1 MRNSSSFYIERTTS
15 ESKMS
20 ESSASSRIKRLF
32 NTYSGLVL
40 MGAVGI
46 PIGIIVGAICALFG
60 RVLLAIGAFRDE
72 HVSLLLP
79 FLALMGLAIV
89 FAYRTW
95 GKGTDRGMSLVFNV
109 GHGRED
115 AISPRLVPLIM
126 LSTWGTHLFGGSA
139 GREGVAVQIGATVSH
154 WIGRR
159 LPFRD
164 PGNTFLLIGMAAGFA
179 GLFRTPLAATVFAI
193 EVLVA
198 GRMEYR
204 ALFPALTASLA
215 ASMTSGALGL
225 EKFEVAIAAPYM
237 LDLPGLE
244 RLTALG
250 VAFGMA
256 GGAFAWCL
264 AHAKTLAARL
274 FPNPYTRIAV
284 MGLMLSAILLALW
297 QGRYC
302 GLGTNLISAALNG
315 DGKAAIMPWDWALKF
330 ALTIATLAAGY
341 QGGEVT
347 PLFSIGASLGVV
359 LASVLGMPAELCAAL
374 GYAAVFGSA
383 TNTLLAPIL
392 IGCEVFGFGNLPA
405 FFVVCVVAYLFNMD
419 KSIYALQERA

>member
-1 MRNSSSFYIERTTS
+1 
-15 ESKMS
+15 MS
-20 ESSASSRIKRLF
+20 ESNASSRIKRLL

-72 HVSLLLP
+72 HIALLLP

-95 GKGTDRGMSLVFNV
+95 GKGTDRGMSLVFDV

-159 LPFRD
+159 LPFRN

-204 ALFPALTASLA
+204 ALFPALTAGTVGHRVWYGGRRLCLVPCTCQNTCGA
-215 ASMTSGALGL
+215 AVPQPLCTHRRYGHRVIGDSVRT
-225 EKFEVAIAAPYM
+225 
-237 LDLPGLE
+237 
-244 RLTALG
+244 
-250 VAFGMA
+250 MA
-256 GGAFAWCL
+256 GSILRAWHQSDIRGA
-264 AHAKTLAARL
+264 R
-274 FPNPYTRIAV
+274 R
-284 MGLMLSAILLALW
+284 
-297 QGRYC
+297 
-302 GLGTNLISAALNG
+302 
-315 DGKAAIMPWDWALKF
+315 
-330 ALTIATLAAGY
+330 
-341 QGGEVT
+341 
-347 PLFSIGASLGVV
+347 
-359 LASVLGMPAELCAAL
+359 
-374 GYAAVFGSA
+374 
-383 TNTLLAPIL
+383 
-392 IGCEVFGFGNLPA
+392 
-405 FFVVCVVAYLFNMD
+405 
-419 KSIYALQERA
+419 

>member
-1 MRNSSSFYIERTTS
+1 
-15 ESKMS
+15 MS
-20 ESSASSRIKRLF
+20 ESSASSRVKLLV

-60 RVLLAIGAFRDE
+60 RVLLAIGAFRDA
-72 HVSLLLP
+72 HVALLLP
-79 FLALMGLAIV
+79 FLALAGLAIV

-95 GKGTDRGMSLVFNV
+95 GKGTDRGMSLVFDV

-215 ASMTSGALGL
+215 ASMTSGALRL
-225 EKFEVAIAAPYM
+225 EKFEVALPPRM
-237 LDLPGLE
+237 RSTSPVLDGLRCWAS
-244 RLTALG
+244 RL
-250 VAFGMA
+250 
-256 GGAFAWCL
+256 AW
-264 AHAKTLAARL
+264 
-274 FPNPYTRIAV
+274 
-284 MGLMLSAILLALW
+284 
-297 QGRYC
+297 
-302 GLGTNLISAALNG
+302 
-315 DGKAAIMPWDWALKF
+315 
-330 ALTIATLAAGY
+330 
-341 QGGEVT
+341 
-347 PLFSIGASLGVV
+347 
-359 LASVLGMPAELCAAL
+359 
-374 GYAAVFGSA
+374 
-383 TNTLLAPIL
+383 
-392 IGCEVFGFGNLPA
+392 
-405 FFVVCVVAYLFNMD
+405 
-419 KSIYALQERA
+419 

>member
-1 MRNSSSFYIERTTS
+1 
-15 ESKMS
+15 MS
-20 ESSASSRIKRLF
+20 ESNVSSRIKRLV
-32 NTYSGLVL
+32 NTYSSLVL

-46 PIGIIVGAICALFG
+46 PIGIIVGTICALFG

-72 HVSLLLP
+72 HITLLLP

-95 GKGTDRGMSLVFNV
+95 GKGTERGMSLVFDV

-225 EKFEVAIAAPYM
+225 EKFEVAVTASYV
-237 LDLPGLE
+237 LDLPGLG
-244 RLTALG
+244 RLALLG
-250 VAFGMA
+250 IALVCGALRLVPCTCQNTCGAAAPQPLCTHRRYGHRVIGDSVRAMA
-256 GGAFAWCL
+256 GA
-264 AHAKTLAARL
+264 
-274 FPNPYTRIAV
+274 
-284 MGLMLSAILLALW
+284 LLRPW
-297 QGRYC
+297 NKPDIR
-302 GLGTNLISAALNG
+302 GTG
-315 DGKAAIMPWDWALKF
+315 
-330 ALTIATLAAGY
+330 
-341 QGGEVT
+341 
-347 PLFSIGASLGVV
+347 
-359 LASVLGMPAELCAAL
+359 
-374 GYAAVFGSA
+374 
-383 TNTLLAPIL
+383 
-392 IGCEVFGFGNLPA
+392 
-405 FFVVCVVAYLFNMD
+405 
-419 KSIYALQERA
+419 

>member
-1 MRNSSSFYIERTTS
+1 
-15 ESKMS
+15 MS
-20 ESSASSRIKRLF
+20 ESSASSRIKRLV
-32 NTYSGLVL
+32 NTYSCLVL

-46 PIGIIVGAICALFG
+46 PIGVIVGAICALFG
-60 RVLLAIGAFRDE
+60 RVLLAIGTFRDE
-72 HVSLLLP
+72 HIVLLLP

-95 GKGTDRGMSLVFNV
+95 GKGTDRGMSLVFDV

-126 LSTWGTHLFGGSA
+126 LSTWATHLFGGSA
-139 GREGVAVQIGATVSH
+139 GREGVAVQIGANRLALDRPTSTFPRTRQHVFAYRH
-154 WIGRR
+154 GRPALPDSSERPSPPRSLRSRCWSPDAWNTARCFPRLRLR
-159 LPFRD
+159 LP
-164 PGNTFLLIGMAAGFA
+164 P
-179 GLFRTPLAATVFAI
+179 
-193 EVLVA
+193 
-198 GRMEYR
+198 
-204 ALFPALTASLA
+204 
-215 ASMTSGALGL
+215 SMTSGALGL
-225 EKFEVAIAAPYM
+225 EKFEVAVAASYA
-237 LDLPGLE
+237 LDLPGLG
-244 RLTALG
+244 RLAALG
-250 VAFGMA
+250 IAFGMV

-274 FPNPYTRIAV
+274 LPNPYARIAV
-284 MGLMLSAILLALW
+284 MGIALSAILFALW

-302 GLGTNLISAALNG
+302 GLGTNLISAALSG

-359 LASVLGMPAELCAAL
+359 LAGILGMPVELCAAL

-392 IGCEVFGFGNLPA
+392 IGCEVFGFGNLPM
-405 FFVVCVVAYLFNMD
+405 FFIVCVVAYLFNMD
-419 KSIYALQERA
+419 KSIYALQEHSRTR